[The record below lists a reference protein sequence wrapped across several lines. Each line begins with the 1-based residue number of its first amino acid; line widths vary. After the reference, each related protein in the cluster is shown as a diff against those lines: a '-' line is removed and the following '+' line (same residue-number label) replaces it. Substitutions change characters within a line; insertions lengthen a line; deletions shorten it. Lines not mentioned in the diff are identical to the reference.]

1 MAVHAGTSGNEISTL
16 TLAVTR
22 LSHLANM
29 TRLWTAASVLFVAA
43 AASSPH
49 PPQMPPADLPPGG
62 RGVYT
67 NEGSFDVGTGESS
80 IM

>member
-1 MAVHAGTSGNEISTL
+1 
-16 TLAVTR
+16 
-22 LSHLANM
+22 M

-80 IM
+80 IMCVSLQLLLLLLLLLVVVVLRS